1 MAGVSERT
9 RLDQFL
15 ADRGLSETRA
25 RARDAILR
33 GHVRVDGV
41 TAAKPGQLVSDA
53 STVVVDDPAA
63 AYVSRAA
70 LKLVA
75 ALDHFG
81 LDIAGRVALDIGAST
96 GGFTEVAL
104 GRGARHVVAIDVGHG
119 QMHPRIA
126 ADPRVTRIDGLNAR
140 ALSRPDLGGH
150 RVDLV
155 ISDVSFISLKL
166 ALPPALSLAE
176 PGALGI
182 FLVKPQFEAGR
193 EAIGKGGLLKDRLQG
208 ETIARDMADWLETQD
223 GWRPVGTTASP
234 ISGGDGNR
242 EYLLVGRKA

>member
-1 MAGVSERT
+1 MSERT

-15 ADRGLSETRA
+15 ADRGFSETRA

-33 GHVRVDGV
+33 GHVRIDGV
-41 TAAKPGQLVSDA
+41 TASKPGQLVSDG
-53 STVVVDDPAA
+53 STVEVDDPAA

-75 ALDHFG
+75 ALDHFR

-96 GGFTEVAL
+96 GGFTEIAL
-104 GRGARHVVAIDVGHG
+104 LRGASHVVAIDVGHG

-126 ADPRVTRIDGLNAR
+126 ADMRATRIDGLNAR
-140 ALSRPDLGGH
+140 TLTRQDLRGH
-150 RVDLV
+150 PVDLLV
-155 ISDVSFISLKL
+155 SDVSFISLKL

-193 EAIGKGGLLKDRLQG
+193 DAIGKGGLLKDRAQG
-208 ETIARDMADWLETQD
+208 EAIARDMAGWLEAQD
-223 GWRPVGTTASP
+223 GWRSIGTTASP

-242 EYLLVGRKA
+242 EFLLVGRKA

>member
-1 MAGVSERT
+1 MSERT

-41 TAAKPGQLVSDA
+41 TASKPGQLVSDA

-104 GRGARHVVAIDVGHG
+104 G
-119 QMHPRIA
+119 
-126 ADPRVTRIDGLNAR
+126 
-140 ALSRPDLGGH
+140 
-150 RVDLV
+150 
-155 ISDVSFISLKL
+155 
-166 ALPPALSLAE
+166 LSL
-176 PGALGI
+176 I
-182 FLVKPQFEAGR
+182 H
-193 EAIGKGGLLKDRLQG
+193 I
-208 ETIARDMADWLETQD
+208 
-223 GWRPVGTTASP
+223 
-234 ISGGDGNR
+234 
-242 EYLLVGRKA
+242 